1 MRGLYILLVVAAAG
15 AAGTAKPDSIGR
27 VIVAAHPA
35 IVEIKP
41 LSDDRRL
48 ISLPALEFALTIE
61 PQCAT
66 DMQAESISISIADT
80 QKTYGAVAIDGRSIV
95 EISLTIPRRQI
106 GPLAAEA
113 FCRAGKSDDIVTRTL
128 LVQDA
133 FTAQL
138 SLRCI
143 SEEKRSIIYVS
154 QPLDVKL
161 HCQNADDDSNP
172 PTDQESSPTSILR

>member
-1 MRGLYILLVVAAAG
+1 MRGLCILLAVAAAG
-15 AAGTAKPDSIGR
+15 AASTANSDSSGR

-35 IVEIKP
+35 IVDIKP
-41 LSDDRRL
+41 LADDRRL

-66 DMQAESISISIADT
+66 GMQAESISISIADT

-95 EISLTIPRRQI
+95 EVSLTIPHGQI
-106 GPLAAEA
+106 GPLAAAA
-113 FCRAGKSDDIVTRTL
+113 FCRTGSDEIAPRIL

-138 SLRCI
+138 SLRCVGD
-143 SEEKRSIIYVS
+143 EKRSIVYVS

-161 HCQNADDDSNP
+161 QCHNADDDSDP
-172 PTDQESSPTSILR
+172 PTDQESSSTSILR